1 MSKGEGGAVYEQVTN
16 SCLASAIGPNGLGD
30 KEFRAGL
37 KAAGK
42 VLERLAATK
51 RPDEKAI
58 FDLVQRRD
66 DLVGVAGHLDAI
78 KASASDVVVFGIG
91 GSSLGGQ
98 AATAIVKNSDGPVL
112 HFPENPD
119 PDRLTR
125 LLDRLP
131 LAGTHFF
138 TISKSG
144 GTPEPLAA
152 LFAAMAKVK
161 SGGGDLGAQFTVITE
176 PAKGDDSGGNVLRRL
191 ARRHGMTA
199 FDHDP
204 HLGGRFSVLSLVGM
218 IPAVFAGLDPAAF
231 RIGAATVLNKAL
243 TAKNAESCAP
253 ALGAVLAAGLELHS
267 GVGVSV
273 MFPYADALERLAM
286 WYRQLWAESLGKDG
300 HGTVPVRALGPV
312 DQHSQLQLYLDGP
325 ADKLFTI
332 LMPDWRDQGP
342 VIEPD
347 LADDP
352 ALEYLS
358 GRTVGDLVHAEARAT
373 AETLTKAGRP
383 VRSFHLARLDEATL
397 GALFMHFML
406 ETIITAELLGVDP
419 FGQPAVEAGKKLTRQ
434 YLMEARR

>member
-1 MSKGEGGAVYEQVTN
+1 VYEQVTN
-16 SCLASAIGPNGLGD
+16 SCLAAAIGPKGLGD

-37 KAAGK
+37 KAAAK
-42 VLERLAATK
+42 TLDRLAGTK

-66 DLVGVAGHLDAI
+66 DLAEVAGHLDAI
-78 KASASDVVVFGIG
+78 KASASDVVIFGIG

-98 AATAIVKNSDGPVL
+98 AATAIVKNPDGPTL

-119 PDRLTR
+119 PDRLGR

-131 LAGTHFF
+131 LATTHFF

-152 LFAAMAKVK
+152 LFAAMAKVRDA
-161 SGGGDLGAQFTVITE
+161 GGDLGAQFTVITE
-176 PAKGDDSGGNVLRRL
+176 PIKDGEGNVLRRL
-191 ARRHGMTA
+191 AGRHGMTA

-204 HLGGRFSVLSLVGM
+204 HLGGRFSVLSIVGM
-218 IPAVFAGLDPAAF
+218 IPAALSGLDPAAF
-231 RIGAATVLNKAL
+231 RIGAMSVLNNAF
-243 TAKNAESCAP
+243 TAKKAEACAP
-253 ALGAVLAAGLELHS
+253 AVGAVLAAGLESHA

-286 WYRQLWAESLGKDG
+286 WYRQLWAESLGKEG

-342 VIEPD
+342 MIEPD

-406 ETIITAELLGVDP
+406 ETIIAAELLGVDP
-419 FGQPAVEAGKKLTRQ
+419 FGQPAVEAGKKLARQ